1 MKKILTY
8 MSVVVLAAGC
18 AEMYGPEQES
28 TPVVKSDG
36 IEIALV
42 SDDKADTDSTVT
54 FTLTPKGEALYYSYA
69 IEASAQDSKPDSSVV
84 YSGALQTAVADSVIK
99 WTAEKPSA
107 TITVKGLMPNT
118 QYQIYAVAGSPTGV
132 PSSVSVQPF
141 KTTDNVAPA
150 IKSDYDA
157 NVLTISFPEAVTRNK
172 DLPLAV
178 KYYGMNTTNIDTG
191 IPEGEFQIP
200 EDSIKVSASGNSW
213 TISIPV
219 AAEEDDE
226 EEDEVTPPAEGSA
239 AEGHV
244 LPEGAIYTVDLPEGA
259 FKDNAGNATEAVTS
273 TVVYEE
279 GLGISPSG
287 IYGQNDASTYEF
299 AKLEASSF
307 NDWEQF
313 IIVETAG
320 KYALSVAYPFSTTA
334 AATVVY
340 KTGSKSI
347 TYTLTANSDFAVID
361 AGHIAFKLPEAPAL
375 GADVTISLA
384 AGSVQD
390 IYGSV
395 NAAWTATMKYSYGYT
410 MKDVYGTY
418 SYSCIN
424 GLTGQQNSGQM
435 VITESDDP
443 KYGNVMFTSFMGYDE
458 TFLYG
463 TFDPVAGTL
472 SVETLQGFA
481 IEGDVMI
488 GFGSLILSGNN
499 VSLDGENPTV
509 FNMPEAGRIVFNNG
523 YFGLF
528 TATLQGQIQGLTG
541 AFTMFEAV
549 KENTVSAKYTQ
560 KSSAAEM
567 RVVTGNIDT
576 HHFVR

>member
-42 SDDKADTDSTVT
+42 SDNKADTDSTVT

-172 DLPLAV
+172 DLPLTV
-178 KYYGMNTTNIDTG
+178 KYYGVNTTNIDTG

-200 EDSIKVSASGNSW
+200 EDSIKVSGSGNSW

-226 EEDEVTPPAEGSA
+226 GEDEVTPPAEGSA
-239 AEGHV
+239 AEGPV

-279 GLGISPSG
+279 GLEISPSG

-390 IYGSV
+390 IYGNV
-395 NAAWTATMKYSYGYT
+395 NAAWTATLKYSYGYT
-410 MKDVYGTY
+410 LDDVLGTY
-418 SYSCIN
+418 NVYLGNIFT
-424 GLTGQQNSGQM
+424 GETGTTVLT
-435 VITESDDP
+435 IEESDDP
-443 KYGNVMFTSFMGYDE
+443 ESGNVMITTFMGTECQNPIYA
-458 TFLYG
+458 TFNV
-463 TFDPVAGTL
+463 DAGTL
-472 SVETLQGFA
+472 TIAPGQPFA
-481 IEGDVMI
+481 YADDNIIMYFFTCAVS
-488 GFGSLILSGNN
+488 GSSA
-499 VSLDGENPTV
+499 SLDQMTPTV
-509 FNMPEAGRIVFNNG
+509 FTMPESGVLSQTYYAVGYVSGSSIVDWDGYLVLDAIKGTSASSSISTCSTLEKAEDRIV
-523 YFGLF
+523 
-528 TATLQGQIQGLTG
+528 TL
-541 AFTMFEAV
+541 
-549 KENTVSAKYTQ
+549 
-560 KSSAAEM
+560 
-567 RVVTGNIDT
+567 
-576 HHFVR
+576 VRK

>member
-1 MKKILTY
+1 

-244 LPEGAIYTVDLPEGA
+244 LPEGALYTVDLPEGA

-334 AATVVY
+334 AAAVVY

-390 IYGSV
+390 IYGNV

-418 SYSCIN
+418 SYSCVN

-463 TFDPVAGTL
+463 TFDPIAGTL

-481 IEGDVMI
+481 VEGDVMI

-499 VSLDGENPTV
+499 LSFDVENPTI

-528 TATLQGQIQGLTG
+528 TASLEGQIQDLTG

-549 KENTVSAKYTQ
+549 KENTVSTEYLQ
-560 KSSAAEM
+560 KSSAAVT
-567 RVVTGNIDT
+567 RVVAGNIGA
-576 HHFVR
+576 HLFVR

>member
-299 AKLEASSF
+299 AKLEATSF

-334 AATVVY
+334 AAAVVY

-390 IYGSV
+390 IYGNV
-395 NAAWTATMKYSYGYT
+395 NAAWTATLKYSYGYT
-410 MKDVYGTY
+410 LDDVLGTY
-418 SYSCIN
+418 NVYLGNIFT
-424 GLTGQQNSGQM
+424 GETGTTVLT
-435 VITESDDP
+435 IEESDDSES
-443 KYGNVMFTSFMGYDE
+443 GNVMITTFMGTECQNPIYA
-458 TFLYG
+458 TFNV
-463 TFDPVAGTL
+463 DAGTL
-472 SVETLQGFA
+472 TIAPGQPFA
-481 IEGDVMI
+481 YADDNTIMCFFTCAVS
-488 GFGSLILSGNN
+488 GSSA
-499 VSLDGENPTV
+499 SLDQMTPTV
-509 FNMPEAGRIVFNNG
+509 FTMPESGVLSQTYYAVGYINGSSIVDWDGYLVLDAVKGSSASSSISTCSTLEKAEDRIV
-523 YFGLF
+523 
-528 TATLQGQIQGLTG
+528 TL
-541 AFTMFEAV
+541 
-549 KENTVSAKYTQ
+549 
-560 KSSAAEM
+560 
-567 RVVTGNIDT
+567 
-576 HHFVR
+576 VRK

>member
-42 SDDKADTDSTVT
+42 SDNKADTDSTVT

-172 DLPLAV
+172 DLPLTV
-178 KYYGMNTTNIDTG
+178 KYYGVNTTNIDTG

-200 EDSIKVSASGNSW
+200 EDSIKVSGSGNSW

-226 EEDEVTPPAEGSA
+226 GEDEVTPPAEGSA
-239 AEGHV
+239 AEGPV

-287 IYGQNDASTYEF
+287 IYGQNDESTYGF
-299 AKLEASSF
+299 AKFEATSF
-307 NDWEQF
+307 NDWEQPVV
-313 IIVETAG
+313 VEAAG
-320 KYALSVAYPFSTTA
+320 KYALSLDYPFSKTA

-347 TYTLTANSDFAVID
+347 TYTLTADSDFEVTD
-361 AGHIAFKLPEAPAL
+361 ASHIVFKLPEAPAL

-390 IYGSV
+390 IYGNV
-395 NAAWTATMKYSYGYT
+395 NAAWSATLKYEYNYQISDIEGDYLAIGYDT
-410 MKDVYGTY
+410 DGVPYYLSAGKGALVTIASDDSQENCNV
-418 SYSCIN
+418 SIN
-424 GLTGQQNSGQM
+424 GLFDVNSKIYGYFDVKKGTLSIPDFQLL
-435 VITESDDP
+435 TEDFNIP
-443 KYGNVMFTSFMGYDE
+443 QV
-458 TFLYG
+458 G
-463 TFDPVAGTL
+463 TFDIYFANAVDESPVVMNVPDAGHITCEMPFMFYVPDAGGTL
-472 SVETLQGFA
+472 GTYVLADFTRNDAETTSYQTKALN
-481 IEGDVMI
+481 
-488 GFGSLILSGNN
+488 LTLS
-499 VSLDGENPTV
+499 SCE
-509 FNMPEAGRIVFNNG
+509 R
-523 YFGLF
+523 
-528 TATLQGQIQGLTG
+528 
-541 AFTMFEAV
+541 
-549 KENTVSAKYTQ
+549 
-560 KSSAAEM
+560 
-567 RVVTGNIDT
+567 
-576 HHFVR
+576 

>member
-84 YSGALQTAVADSVIK
+84 YSGALQTALADSVIK

-299 AKLEASSF
+299 AKLEATSF

-347 TYTLTANSDFAVID
+347 TYTLTKGTDFEVLD
-361 AGHIAFKLPEAPAL
+361 DQNIAFYLPEEPEL

-390 IYGSV
+390 IYGNV
-395 NAAWTATMKYSYGYT
+395 NAAWTATLKYEYNYQISDIEGNYLAVGYSADGSGYYLSAG
-410 MKDVYGTY
+410 KDAFVTIA
-418 SYSCIN
+418 SDDSQENCNVSIN
-424 GLTGQQNSGQM
+424 GLFDVNSK
-435 VITESDDP
+435 I
-443 KYGNVMFTSFMGYDE
+443 YGY
-458 TFLYG
+458 
-463 TFDPVAGTL
+463 FDVKKGTL
-472 SVETLQGFA
+472 SIPDFQLLAEDYNIPQVGPFDIYFVNAVDESPVVM
-481 IEGDVMI
+481 DVPESGHITCVMPFMFYVPDA
-488 GFGSLILSGNN
+488 GASFG
-499 VSLDGENPTV
+499 T
-509 FNMPEAGRIVFNNG
+509 
-523 YFGLF
+523 Y
-528 TATLQGQIQGLTG
+528 
-541 AFTMFEAV
+541 
-549 KENTVSAKYTQ
+549 VSAEFIRN
-560 KSSAAEM
+560 AAETSSYPAKTLNFTLSPCE
-567 RVVTGNIDT
+567 R
-576 HHFVR
+576 

>member
-1 MKKILTY
+1 

-42 SDDKADTDSTVT
+42 SDNKADTDSTVT

-172 DLPLAV
+172 DLPLTV
-178 KYYGMNTTNIDTG
+178 KYYGVNTTNIDTG

-200 EDSIKVSASGNSW
+200 EDSIKVSGSGNSW

-226 EEDEVTPPAEGSA
+226 GEDEVTPPAEGSA
-239 AEGHV
+239 AEGPV

-279 GLGISPSG
+279 GLEISPSG

-390 IYGSV
+390 IYGNV
-395 NAAWTATMKYSYGYT
+395 NAAWTATLKYSYGYT
-410 MKDVYGTY
+410 LDDVLGTY
-418 SYSCIN
+418 NVYLGNIFT
-424 GLTGQQNSGQM
+424 GETGTTVLT
-435 VITESDDP
+435 IEESDDP
-443 KYGNVMFTSFMGYDE
+443 ESGNVMITTFMGTECQNPIYA
-458 TFLYG
+458 TFNV
-463 TFDPVAGTL
+463 DAGTL
-472 SVETLQGFA
+472 TIAPGQPFA
-481 IEGDVMI
+481 YADDNIIMYFFTCAVS
-488 GFGSLILSGNN
+488 GSSA
-499 VSLDGENPTV
+499 SLDQMTPTV
-509 FNMPEAGRIVFNNG
+509 FTMPESGVLSQTYYAVGYVSGSSIVDWDGYLVLDAIKGTSASSSISTCSTLEKAEDRIV
-523 YFGLF
+523 
-528 TATLQGQIQGLTG
+528 TL
-541 AFTMFEAV
+541 
-549 KENTVSAKYTQ
+549 
-560 KSSAAEM
+560 
-567 RVVTGNIDT
+567 
-576 HHFVR
+576 VRK

>member
-107 TITVKGLMPNT
+107 IITVKGLMPNT

-172 DLPLAV
+172 DLPLTV
-178 KYYGMNTTNIDTG
+178 KYYGVNTTNIDTG

-200 EDSIKVSASGNSW
+200 EDSIKVSGSGNSW

-226 EEDEVTPPAEGSA
+226 GEDEVTPPAEGSA
-239 AEGHV
+239 AEDQV

-259 FKDNAGNATEAVTS
+259 FKDNAGNATEAVVS
-273 TVVYEE
+273 TVKYVS
-279 GLGISPSG
+279 GQGIVPSG
-287 IYGQNDASTYEF
+287 IFGQNDESTYKF
-299 AKLEASSF
+299 AELEVSSF
-307 NDWEQF
+307 NDWEQPLT
-313 IIVETAG
+313 VASSG
-320 KYALSVAYPFSTTA
+320 KYSLSTDYPFSRTA

-347 TYTLTANSDFAVID
+347 TYTLTARTHFKVVDGQN
-361 AGHIAFKLPEAPAL
+361 IAFYLPEAPEL
-375 GADVTISLA
+375 GADVTITLA

-390 IYGSV
+390 IYGNV
-395 NAAWTATMKYSYGYT
+395 NDAWTATLKYEYNYQISDIEGVYQAIGYDQEGVGYYLSAGKDAFVSIVSDDTQENCNVSIAGLFDAGSKIYGYF
-410 MKDVYGTY
+410 DV
-418 SYSCIN
+418 
-424 GLTGQQNSGQM
+424 
-435 VITESDDP
+435 
-443 KYGNVMFTSFMGYDE
+443 KK
-458 TFLYG
+458 
-463 TFDPVAGTL
+463 GTL
-472 SVETLQGFA
+472 SIPDYQLLAKDFVSPQVGSYDVYFA
-481 IEGDVMI
+481 NAVDESPVVMNVPESGHI
-488 GFGSLILSGNN
+488 TCEMPFMFYVPDAGASFGTYVLAEFIRN
-499 VSLDGENPTV
+499 
-509 FNMPEAGRIVFNNG
+509 
-523 YFGLF
+523 
-528 TATLQGQIQGLTG
+528 
-541 AFTMFEAV
+541 
-549 KENTVSAKYTQ
+549 
-560 KSSAAEM
+560 AAETSSYTAKTLNFTLSSCE
-567 RVVTGNIDT
+567 R
-576 HHFVR
+576 

>member
-18 AEMYGPEQES
+18 AEMYGPEQGS

-84 YSGALQTAVADSVIK
+84 YSGALQTALADSVIK

-239 AEGHV
+239 AEGQV

-259 FKDNAGNATEAVTS
+259 FKDNAGNATEAVVS
-273 TVVYEE
+273 TVKYVD
-279 GLGISPSG
+279 GQGIVPSG
-287 IYGQNDASTYEF
+287 IFGQNDASTYEF
-299 AKLEASSF
+299 TEPEAASF
-307 NDWEQF
+307 SDWEQP
-313 IIVETAG
+313 VVVASSG
-320 KYALSVAYPFSTTA
+320 KFALSLDYPFSNTA

-347 TYTLTANSDFAVID
+347 TYTLTKGTDFEVLD
-361 AGHIAFKLPEAPAL
+361 AQNIAFYLPEEPEL

-390 IYGSV
+390 IYGNV
-395 NAAWTATMKYSYGYT
+395 NAAWTATLKYEYNYQISDIEGNYLAVGYSADGSGYYLSAG
-410 MKDVYGTY
+410 KDAFVTIA
-418 SYSCIN
+418 SDDSQENCNVSIN
-424 GLTGQQNSGQM
+424 GLFDVNSK
-435 VITESDDP
+435 I
-443 KYGNVMFTSFMGYDE
+443 YGY
-458 TFLYG
+458 
-463 TFDPVAGTL
+463 FDVKKGTL
-472 SVETLQGFA
+472 SIPDFQLLAEDYNIPQVGPFDIYFVNAVDESPVVM
-481 IEGDVMI
+481 DVPESGHITCVMPFMFYVPDA
-488 GFGSLILSGNN
+488 GASFG
-499 VSLDGENPTV
+499 T
-509 FNMPEAGRIVFNNG
+509 
-523 YFGLF
+523 Y
-528 TATLQGQIQGLTG
+528 
-541 AFTMFEAV
+541 
-549 KENTVSAKYTQ
+549 VSAEFIRN
-560 KSSAAEM
+560 AAETSSYPAKTLNFTLSPCE
-567 RVVTGNIDT
+567 R
-576 HHFVR
+576 

>member
-18 AEMYGPEQES
+18 AEMYGPEQGS

-84 YSGALQTAVADSVIK
+84 YSGALQTALADSVIK

-239 AEGHV
+239 AEGQV

-259 FKDNAGNATEAVTS
+259 FKDNAGNATEAVVS
-273 TVVYEE
+273 TVKYVD
-279 GLGISPSG
+279 GQGIVPSG
-287 IYGQNDASTYEF
+287 IFGQNDASTYEF
-299 AKLEASSF
+299 TEPEAASF
-307 NDWEQF
+307 SDWEQP
-313 IIVETAG
+313 VVVASSG
-320 KYALSVAYPFSTTA
+320 KFALSLDYPFSNTA

-347 TYTLTANSDFAVID
+347 TYTLTKGTDFEVLD
-361 AGHIAFKLPEAPAL
+361 AQNIAFYLPEEPEL

-390 IYGSV
+390 IYGNV
-395 NAAWTATMKYSYGYT
+395 NAAWTATLKYEYNYQISDIEGNYLAVGYSADGSGYYLSAG
-410 MKDVYGTY
+410 KDAFVTIA
-418 SYSCIN
+418 SDDSQENCNVSIN
-424 GLTGQQNSGQM
+424 GLFDVNSK
-435 VITESDDP
+435 I
-443 KYGNVMFTSFMGYDE
+443 YGY
-458 TFLYG
+458 
-463 TFDPVAGTL
+463 FDVKKGTL
-472 SVETLQGFA
+472 SIPDFQLLAEDYNIPQVGPFDIYFVNAVDESPVVM
-481 IEGDVMI
+481 DVPESGHITCVMPFMFYVPDA
-488 GFGSLILSGNN
+488 GASFG
-499 VSLDGENPTV
+499 T
-509 FNMPEAGRIVFNNG
+509 
-523 YFGLF
+523 Y
-528 TATLQGQIQGLTG
+528 
-541 AFTMFEAV
+541 
-549 KENTVSAKYTQ
+549 VSAEFIRN
-560 KSSAAEM
+560 AAETSSYPAKTLNFTLSSCE
-567 RVVTGNIDT
+567 R
-576 HHFVR
+576 

>member
-54 FTLTPKGEALYYSYA
+54 FKLTPKGEALYYSYA

-172 DLPLAV
+172 DLPLTV
-178 KYYGMNTTNIDTG
+178 KYYGVNTTNIDTG

-200 EDSIKVSASGNSW
+200 EDSIKVSGSGNSW

-239 AEGHV
+239 AEGPV

-273 TVVYEE
+273 TVKYVD
-279 GLGISPSG
+279 GQDIVPSG
-287 IYGQNDASTYEF
+287 IFGQNDASTYEF
-299 AKLEASSF
+299 TEPEAASF
-307 NDWEQF
+307 SDWEQP
-313 IIVETAG
+313 VVVASSG
-320 KYALSVAYPFSTTA
+320 KFALSLDYPFSNTA

-347 TYTLTANSDFAVID
+347 TYTLTKGTDFEVLD
-361 AGHIAFKLPEAPAL
+361 DQNIAFYLPEEPEL

-390 IYGSV
+390 IYGNV
-395 NAAWTATMKYSYGYT
+395 NTAWTATMKYSYGYT
-410 MKDVYGTY
+410 LDDVLGTY
-418 SYSCIN
+418 NVYLGNIFT
-424 GLTGQQNSGQM
+424 GETGTTVLT
-435 VITESDDP
+435 IEESDDSES
-443 KYGNVMFTSFMGYDE
+443 GNVMITTFMGTECQNPIYA
-458 TFLYG
+458 TFNV
-463 TFDPVAGTL
+463 DAGTL
-472 SVETLQGFA
+472 TIAPGQPFA
-481 IEGDVMI
+481 YADDNTIMYFFTCAVS
-488 GFGSLILSGNN
+488 GSSA
-499 VSLDGENPTV
+499 SLDQMTPTV
-509 FNMPEAGRIVFNNG
+509 FTMPESGVLSQTYYAVGYVSGSSIVDWDGYLVLDAVKGSSASSSISTCSTLEKAEDRIV
-523 YFGLF
+523 
-528 TATLQGQIQGLTG
+528 TL
-541 AFTMFEAV
+541 
-549 KENTVSAKYTQ
+549 
-560 KSSAAEM
+560 
-567 RVVTGNIDT
+567 
-576 HHFVR
+576 VRK